1 MTEYEKY
8 TSIRDANRRIFEHNF
23 APDIAAFQSSF
34 GLLRSAWAVLGSN
47 RDTAGKSHVGLLL
60 FANMLVRHCI
70 FGFEN
75 LACFQS
81 YLAWSNFRSGL
92 EALLIL
98 GKLVDDP
105 ANALVWANRASNS
118 NKDKN
123 AYRKLFTGPA
133 LESNAIAR
141 SKELRQVHSR
151 LNDEF
156 MHPNPFFTYRDAK
169 KVEDGKDNIL
179 QIELFDDLPELH
191 EANLLAYL
199 NLVSIIVEEST
210 KLVHQLCGVG
220 DLQACRNLYGAI
232 SKARAVKLVASASG
246 AKEILTEFGLWQL

>member
-1 MTEYEKY
+1 
-8 TSIRDANRRIFEHNF
+8 
-23 APDIAAFQSSF
+23 
-34 GLLRSAWAVLGSN
+34 
-47 RDTAGKSHVGLLL
+47 
-60 FANMLVRHCI
+60 MLVRHSI

-75 LACFQS
+75 LACSKS

-105 ANALVWANRASNS
+105 ANAQVCSNRASNA
-118 NKDKN
+118 NDDKN

-133 LESNAIAR
+133 LDSKSIAR
-141 SKELRQVHSR
+141 SKDLRQVQSR

-169 KVEDGKDNIL
+169 RVENAKDSML
-179 QIELFDDLPELH
+179 TIELFDDVPELH

-199 NLVSIIVEEST
+199 NLVAIIVEESC
-210 KLVHQLCGVG
+210 KLVHRLCGVG
-220 DLQACRNLYGAI
+220 DLQACRNLYEGI
-232 SKARAVKLVASASG
+232 NKGVRSKLRPLLPAQKRS
-246 AKEILTEFGLWQL
+246 